1 MLHLEDK
8 ENVEKFNAK
17 SDEGIFLGC
26 SSNSRAYHVY
36 NKRTK
41 TVMELI
47 DVVVDDKMI
56 EALVEDETGKG
67 VQTNDHS
74 IYQDLFV
81 CFMPYQYLLYHLSHG
96 YFLYLG

>member
-8 ENVEKFNAK
+8 ENVEKFYAK
-17 SDEGIFLGC
+17 SDEGIFLGY

-41 TVMELI
+41 MVMELI
-47 DVVVDDKMI
+47 DVVIDDKMG
-56 EALVEDETGKG
+56 EALVEDETRKG

-81 CFMPYQYLLYHLSHG
+81 CFMPYQYLLYHLCHG
-96 YFLYLG
+96 YYT

>member
-8 ENVEKFNAK
+8 ENVEKFYAK
-17 SDEGIFLGC
+17 SDEGILLGY

-41 TVMELI
+41 MVMELI
-47 DVVVDDKMI
+47 DVVIDDKMG
-56 EALVEDETGKG
+56 EALVEDETRKG

-96 YFLYLG
+96 YYT

>member
-8 ENVEKFNAK
+8 ENVEKFYAK
-17 SDEGIFLGC
+17 SDEGILLGY

-41 TVMELI
+41 MVMELI
-47 DVVVDDKMI
+47 DVVIDDKMG
-56 EALVEDETGKG
+56 EALVEDETRKG

-81 CFMPYQYLLYHLSHG
+81 CFMPYQYLLYHLCHG
-96 YFLYLG
+96 YYT